1 MKKKFRKKSN
11 INRVISIVLAMAM
24 IMSGFPTDFFA
35 NFAGV
40 NTKVMA
46 ANADNGGSFSD
57 LTENWYVAT
66 DKTANIQTMADL
78 VRYSQAYYSHADKH
92 YQDTIT
98 LAITGS
104 NEELTNFY
112 GLGTDSYPFEGTII
126 IYSGSNFDYR
136 LPEAFFDHVS
146 DKATIIDENSNTA
159 TLKISRIG
167 GDNSGEPIFAKHV
180 HSSNNTE
187 GTPVNWKVQI
197 EPYGED
203 VEGEIINRNYNYA
216 GIIGELQAGAN
227 VKLDVTDNSSANIY
241 ANGVTGDVGYICGSI
256 KSNAKLT
263 VNSVTG
269 SNTSYSITTS
279 NGNAG
284 GIVGS
289 MENGSTLTLGYQ
301 MLNTAPAVSTSAT
314 SKYAGGLVGS
324 NDGGTVTYTTTK
336 PYAVGGTLSGKA
348 GAGGLFGYFRPVYT
362 ETEANSG
369 IFNYTYDISDYT
381 ISTTVNGNG
390 SVGGLFGVF
399 DNKRYVSESEGTVS
413 YGDGNVIITSTDNNK
428 RTVSITHTS
437 GDVDNIG
444 GYIGYYK
451 SNSMA
456 STLKFDNVTASVTK
470 SNGKHGYGYGGGIGR
485 INSTSY
491 VLFDGFTLSAAT
503 NPNSD
508 GVFGGLV
515 GDVGDS
521 FIDTNAT
528 SGRTISITSDSYKGG
543 GIVGRFNDGVLRLR
557 GTTNISG
564 TTCADGGQIVGE
576 RDDTLVFAEN
586 GWTLARKG
594 TPDEYDDIGSWG
606 EVIRFGTDLTQSSV
620 LTVGSD
626 NLITIAA
633 PVTTIDSE
641 EDFAIDS
648 ICFSIKAGR
657 ANNDGNPWLK
667 YATGAT
673 LNHTNIVTTDL
684 ELGADINLQKTG
696 LTGLTRDSGTDKV
709 TYSAT
714 FNGNGHTLTLAIGD
728 TSTGFNG
735 KIYRHDKNG
744 LFGILSSRTVTSGE
758 GESATTSI
766 VGGTIESLNLA
777 GTVNVKAHSDMCVGA
792 AAAQATGDFTATDV
806 SVSATFTHGG
816 SKTIYMGRLLGEAT
830 DSIGAIAITNPTESN
845 GSHTYGKYTGNLT
858 GDNSAVGSCLGGV
871 IGRISHSKAEVR
883 SWTISNVESSGQI
896 SNTSSKTYQMIGGL
910 IAYIN
915 NTGNNTSSNKRTL
928 NLTGISIKN
937 LTVAESGTTAAGG
950 VLGYAWRNTDVN
962 LNGVTVTSS
971 SVSLTG
977 GADLAGAV
985 YNATGKWTIP
995 SGGLNMDGL
1004 TVTAANAGSFGMIIN
1019 KGWYLPDN
1027 EIDFF
1032 TSGKSSAIYLLLT
1045 ATDSFDCNGAT
1056 LTGLKSD
1063 IVFDE
1068 LVAFSAYYGDDNG
1081 TKVSDDDSGDPYIL
1095 KNGNGVVSIKTTDAT
1110 LNMSG
1115 NTTSKSYVAQTSRG
1129 SYTNKWTRY
1138 YYNLD
1143 TVTSNT
1149 ASSLTTPQT
1158 KLMSWGLNQYAHK
1171 SIRSN
1176 FANPFGNNN
1185 EFTLYNGDTS
1195 ATSYSMAGYS
1205 WYPVDVDSKTVKVQ
1219 GAFEFFNAEFET
1231 CEAAKTS
1238 GSVKS
1243 SLSKTQHYL
1252 MHEGLFRNVSN
1263 STITLGNTT
1272 WRGTINRL
1280 TTPYIADSGDS
1291 AEYGTGALIFGTFK
1305 GSKASTSIIDSSNG
1319 NIVLDGIRVSN
1330 VGSNN
1335 YAPLLINKVGDY
1347 TNLKIYHVSVKNT
1360 AAENANPT
1368 SRYKTITGADNAA
1381 TSLIG
1386 DAGLSDTASNINF
1399 AFSDVKL
1406 DGRSGS
1412 TPAGL
1417 DLVYPTSHSIF
1428 TKATLLNRFRYASDS
1443 DAVYNYA
1450 ITEDW
1455 SAGDHVGNV
1464 TYGSE
1469 LSDNTT
1475 RNQWYGY
1482 EHWYNGQNHETGYLT
1497 SPESD
1502 SLTGGASSAYNFS
1515 GFRPYVNI
1523 VDTKSGSNTIL
1534 NHQIRVNHESS
1545 ELSGCGT
1552 YNDPYLVSGSEF
1564 EMIARILAGTGEGT
1578 INLPIVANDNAT
1590 TLLATKWDSN
1600 DHKAYQWNGTDKYS
1614 TFTTTNGV
1622 TTYNNDGYS
1631 LETVRKYLAGAY
1643 YKLDADITLSSGFVG
1658 LGATGDSY
1666 AVFRGVIIGGGTGKN
1681 TITNESNYPFIVSS
1695 YGSVVKNLNIVVSNT
1710 NISKTSVTSITTYS
1724 ESQSNE
1730 AYGAVIGQIFG
1741 GDNIIDNVKV
1751 QFNETTVDA
1760 GTGEKTV
1767 TQTGKITVGGSYPYL
1782 LPVGGYVGVVV
1793 NGALIFRGME
1803 EYRSLDDDLNITGL
1817 TNANVTDDSNAN
1829 NMIDSTKY
1837 LYVNPI
1843 VGRVLNGYVM
1853 TETTTYRP
1861 YETGTRTFPDNST
1874 DSVGGA
1880 VTMKNGT
1887 KNYSIPDISNSDTS
1901 SITVGSYT
1909 TTTGSYKKTKVTLLN
1924 GQAVFLFGALIQSKT
1939 TQSTPGDTVTLSSSV
1954 SYGSYK
1960 TTHVGTYERIGE
1972 QNTAATAAPASG
1984 HPYNGAIN
1992 DGWGTSA
1999 KPYVAGKYTSGGVL
2013 AVTNS
2018 NSICNIQ
2025 LGADSTPATSSSSPF
2040 RVPDGF
2046 KGLGSYLTNDNF
2058 ISLFG
2063 LDGQGNTLSLGMSL
2077 QYYKG
2082 NVENKTAIAHYNTG
2096 YTTIDNYCP
2105 PYNSGK
2111 PDYAGFG
2118 FFNFLRQNRD
2128 GTGFSK
2134 ADSSAQYQI
2143 HDLVISG
2150 KVYAEV
2156 YNTSGNNLGYDYA
2169 DNSETK
2175 SDTYRNKD
2183 LGIVSVG
2190 GLAGVAG
2197 NGQND
2202 TISIKGVQLNNLS
2215 VFSPKTAG
2223 GLIGHLCNQTG
2234 DKYKYLYNCSAEK
2247 LVVSAGQEAGG
2258 LVGVIEGKNCTI
2270 DGKVGIDSNSVIA
2283 PYSVDIVST
2292 KTGGSSNNIVDNG
2305 YSTWKN
2311 RSYYAGG
2318 LVGRSEVNIS
2328 IQNTNIGVLDSSYSG
2343 FIGNS
2348 NRSADTLNEE
2358 SANGVAYVGY
2368 MMKGTA
2374 KYVYY
2379 CPQKP
2384 WSIVGGIIG
2393 ATSYTGNAPTVRN
2406 CNVYNISMYGGFA
2419 GGITARPEGAANI
2432 YNCNVSSTQTA
2443 AEMEAAETTTGK
2455 SKYMITAWYGAAG
2468 LSGEPRATNTID
2480 GCTVSNYVIR
2490 CYSEDNN
2497 GNLAHAGGLIGRS
2510 NNNPVYVRNCS
2521 VINCYIEGR
2530 GKSSGDSDRNEGIG
2544 GIIGINNQGI
2554 NGYNILVKDIKLLAN
2569 NTAAMDTSSSTP
2581 FAYKEINT
2589 SDNRLQNGYAAG
2601 AVSDGKTVKIV
2612 GFALKI
2618 TDSNN
2623 TTITDPWYASA
2634 KPDEANSYFINADYN
2649 CACDDEDT
2657 RSLEFSNITLA
2668 NADPKNNVKD
2678 FVNDV
2683 TMTDNK
2689 PYVTSSPYKYINAT
2703 QFLTGDG
2710 IYGSGYNDSIA
2721 KQIVT
2726 DAIGD
2731 KPIGYYQDI
2740 KLSFPYSIS
2749 KESPGSYALDSK
2761 PSGEALTAMMAAF
2774 PDLYKDENGPLA
2786 EGDYPTYG
2794 NIYLNELQSKLTT
2807 FQAATDYGTS
2817 VPRNYDFPVLVLDD
2831 SNRYATTELLNNYI
2845 KVLTNTD
2852 YNYATTSSD
2861 YVVRF
2866 GKCTYQTSGANA
2878 GTFSVTWSND
2888 STNSSNLKITD
2899 NYFKLSGNY
2908 DNEVAA
2914 GQFTLVDVQFKIPES
2929 VTKVVSSSDYSRNN
2943 YIAYHLYIPVLVK
2956 KMLNYDF
2963 ECSVLSG
2970 TSYRV
2975 KPYEEAPRNNVL
2987 IENLETPVTLQFSWV
3002 YRRTLDEWVSQIE
3015 GGENLLQ
3022 YFDNK
3027 KLTVNDHNRSSYNVS
3042 GLGFPD
3048 ADMVLVDANNY
3059 NKPYYATKSMA
3070 YSAGVLN
3077 LASFT
3082 TDGTGSGTAYSPVQ
3096 FINFFDISVSTTETT
3111 GDNVVKCKSLGSSTT
3126 GATLKVGNTYY
3137 RPYAD
3142 NDSGD
3147 ASYLTFNYKEGMYN
3161 TYGEGEDAYSYLK
3174 EDYYISFFTKKATG
3188 LEEGQE
3194 DTSVYHLVFS
3204 APQTLGSAMPNK
3216 SNTLGSTDLF
3226 LGDIYSNTFSMME
3239 SSPTDYELTTAST
3252 SIGATFY
3259 ADIELSSNSKN
3270 LVKGYLGNSSV
3281 KIFQSFLVNFEKT
3294 ELENNALN
3302 SEKGVKSQ
3310 PTVTIS
3316 KYIIDTE
3323 NVSGLGI
3330 AGDGETDGGV
3340 DVTSAVN
3347 NDDVCKISVENGTL
3361 TSNYIELRNNQNLAN
3376 YLKNANGTIRI
3387 KAEFSLDYAGEN
3399 EADTKK
3405 KISDQFPLRDETTTL
3420 PAGIEYDDIGTIII
3434 GSSGISASNIATAYS
3449 KASDG
3454 KDGTVMYYTGLK
3466 AGVAMSYE
3474 SDDAANINGTYA
3486 QLGINSWNSTDA
3498 ELPMKTLI
3506 TYNVSNVEKADTA
3519 TRLDLTLTLYR
3530 KDNYEGSALPL
3541 GQYLKKSALVVK
3553 GKNSSN
3559 IEMTTDNTTSYV
3571 YQISAPM
3578 SSLDYDEDTMTYS
3591 IPIDFS
3597 VFTGANDGFE
3607 KAKDGENQPFKYYSN
3622 YMVKAEVV
3630 LYNGDTRNGSSY
3642 ADDHVIY
3649 SNAKI
3654 ITDWVS
3660 PD

>member
-1 MKKKFRKKSN
+1 MKKKFRKKFN

-216 GIIGELQAGAN
+216 GIIGEMQAGAN
-227 VKLDVTDNSSANIY
+227 VKLDVTDNSAANIY

-289 MENGSTLTLGYQ
+289 MENGSMLTLGCQ
-301 MLNTAPAVSTSAT
+301 MLNTTPAVSTT
-314 SKYAGGLVGS
+314 TEGKYAGGLVGN
-324 NDGGTVTYTTTK
+324 NDGGVVTYTTTK
-336 PYAVGGTLSGKA
+336 PYTVSGIISGKA
-348 GAGGLFGYFRPVYT
+348 GAGGLFGYYRPTYT
-362 ETEANSG
+362 ETEESSG

-399 DNKRYVSESEGTVS
+399 DNKRYVSESEGIVT
-413 YGDGNVIITSTDNNK
+413 YGDGNVIFTSSDDN
-428 RTVSITHTS
+428 RTVSITHSS
-437 GDVDNIG
+437 GDIHNIG
-444 GYIGYYK
+444 GYIGYLRH
-451 SNSMA
+451 NSMS
-456 STLKFDNVTASVTK
+456 STIKFDNVK
-470 SNGKHGYGYGGGIGR
+470 STMTRSGGKLSNNYGGAIGR
-485 INSTSY
+485 IGDTSY
-491 VLFDGFTLSAAT
+491 VLFDGFELNRAT
-503 NPNSD
+503 NPTGED
-508 GVFGGLV
+508 GSVFGGLV
-515 GDVGDS
+515 GDAENS

-528 SGRTISITSDSYKGG
+528 SNRSISISSGSFKGG
-543 GIVGRFNDGVLRLR
+543 GIIGRFEDGVLRLR
-557 GTTNISG
+557 GATDIYG
-564 TTCADGGQIVGE
+564 TTCAGGGQLVGN
-576 RDDTLVFAEN
+576 RDDTLIFAES
-586 GWTLARKG
+586 GWSLTRKG
-594 TPDEYDDIGSWG
+594 TPEEYDDIGSWG

-620 LTVGSD
+620 LTVGTD
-626 NLITIAA
+626 NIITIAA

-641 EDFAIDS
+641 EDFAVDS
-648 ICFSIKAGR
+648 ICFSIKVGNTNVADEGKDPVY
-657 ANNDGNPWLK
+657 DGNPWLK
-667 YATGAT
+667 YAEGAT
-673 LNHTNIVTTDL
+673 LNHSNIVSTAL
-684 ELGADINLQKTG
+684 ELGAVIDLRKTG

-709 TYSAT
+709 TYSAA
-714 FNGNGHTLTLAIGD
+714 FDGNGHTITLAIGD

-744 LFGILSSRTVTSGE
+744 LFGILAG
-758 GESATTSI
+758 GSI
-766 VGGTIESLNLA
+766 TETKFA
-777 GTVNVKAHSDMCVGA
+777 GAVNVKAYSEMYVGT
-792 AAAQATGDFTATDV
+792 AAAQTTGNFSATDV
-806 SVSATFTHGG
+806 NVSTVFTADG
-816 SKTIYMGRLLGEAT
+816 SSNITLGRLAGSVTADGKSDT
-830 DSIGAIAITNPTESN
+830 NFSITNNS
-845 GSHTYGKYTGNLT
+845 GYGNYTGNIS
-858 GDNSAVGSCLGGV
+858 GANSGASSCFGGV
-871 IGRISHSKAEVR
+871 IGNISSSVDSNKT
-883 SWTISNVESSGQI
+883 WTISNVNLSTVANDDNHSGKI
-896 SNTSSKTYQMIGGL
+896 ENTSSKGNQQIGGL
-910 IAYIN
+910 VAVIN
-915 NTGNNTSSNKRTL
+915 NSNANKVTL
-928 NLTGISIKN
+928 TLSDI
-937 LTVAESGTTAAGG
+937 V
-950 VLGYAWRNTDVN
+950 
-962 LNGVTVTSS
+962 LNGVKLNETATKTAGGLLGYSWTKTNVNVNSVTVTNGKITLSGS
-971 SVSLTG
+971 
-977 GADLAGAV
+977 GADLGGIIYKAS
-985 YNATGKWTIP
+985 GKWTIP
-995 SGGLNMDGL
+995 ANGLNMDGA
-1004 TVTAANAGSFGMIIN
+1004 VIDAKNAGSFGMIVN
-1019 KGWYLPDN
+1019 HGGAL
-1027 EIDFF
+1027 
-1032 TSGKSSAIYLLLT
+1032 YLLLN
-1045 ATDSFDCNGAT
+1045 ATNSFDCDGAT
-1056 LTGLKSD
+1056 LDDLKSD

-1068 LVAFSAYYGDDNG
+1068 LVAYSVNYGTDSNG
-1081 TKVSDDDSGDPYIL
+1081 VKQYADEDGDPYIL
-1095 KNGNGVVSIKTTDAT
+1095 KNGNGIVSIKTSN

-1115 NTTSKSYVAQTSRG
+1115 SGTSGTYQPQTSRG
-1129 SYTNKWTRY
+1129 SYLNKWTRY

-1143 TVTSNT
+1143 TITEAANPN
-1149 ASSLTTPQT
+1149 APQ
-1158 KLMSWGLNQYAHK
+1158 KLMLWGLNKYAHK
-1171 SIRSN
+1171 DLKTFFTASN
-1176 FANPFGNNN
+1176 TFNSDSNVYDM
-1185 EFTLYNGDTS
+1185 T
-1195 ATSYSMAGYS
+1195 GYS
-1205 WYPVDVDSKTVKVQ
+1205 WYPVDVTSDVTIKGTFKF
-1219 GAFEFFNAEFET
+1219 ANNEFET
-1231 CEAAKTS
+1231 CEDNNTT
-1238 GSVKS
+1238 VRS
-1243 SLSKTQHYL
+1243 SLSQTQHYM
-1252 MHEGLFRNVSN
+1252 MHEGLFRNVTD
-1263 STITLGNTT
+1263 STVTVENTT
-1272 WRGTINRL
+1272 WQGTISRL
-1280 TTPYIADSGDS
+1280 NTPYKTN
-1291 AEYGTGALIFGTFK
+1291 EYGTGALIFDTIN
-1305 GSKASTSIIDSSNG
+1305 GSKKTTAKVDSSSG
-1319 NIVLDGIRVSN
+1319 KIILDGIKICNANLSAN
-1330 VGSNN
+1330 DA
-1335 YAPLLINKVGDY
+1335 YAPLLINKIGDY
-1347 TNLKIYHVSVKNT
+1347 TKLTLKHIWVMDTGT
-1360 AAENANPT
+1360 APAVDCNYNSNGST
-1368 SRYKTITGADNAA
+1368 VYAA

-1386 DAGLSDTASNINF
+1386 NAGLSDSASNINF
-1399 AFSDVKL
+1399 EFGNIKL
-1406 DGRSGS
+1406 DGRSS
-1412 TPAGL
+1412 HTLTGL
-1417 DLVYPTSHSIF
+1417 DSVYPTKHSIF
-1428 TKATLLNRFRYASDS
+1428 TKATLLNQFMYDSDS
-1443 DAVYNYA
+1443 DATYNYTWA
-1450 ITEDW
+1450 EDW
-1455 SAGDHVGNV
+1455 ADSSNHSTGTSNGV

-1469 LSDNTT
+1469 LSDDTV
-1475 RNQWYGY
+1475 RNQWFGD
-1482 EHWYNGQNHETGYLT
+1482 EFWYNNESHDASGKLT
-1497 SPESD
+1497 SPESG
-1502 SLTGGASSAYNFS
+1502 SLTGGALSKYDFS
-1515 GFRPYVNI
+1515 EFIPYVAI
-1523 VDTKSGSNTIL
+1523 ASTKANLSSEKK
-1534 NHQIRVNHESS
+1534 HQIRVNHASAK
-1545 ELSGCGT
+1545 LTGCGT
-1552 YNDPYLVSGSEF
+1552 YNDPY
-1564 EMIARILAGTGEGT
+1564 MITQGDLEKIAKVINGTDLGAAT
-1578 INLPIVANDNAT
+1578 FNLPILKHDVGGVSTAYESGTD
-1590 TLLATKWDSN
+1590 LVSTKWDTYG
-1600 DHKAYQWNGTDKYS
+1600 DQPYKYTGS
-1614 TFTTTNGV
+1614 VFKTFTGDENNP
-1622 TTYNNDGYS
+1622 TYTGTGYS
-1631 LETVRKYLAGAY
+1631 AQEVRTYLAGAY
-1643 YKLDADITLSSGFVG
+1643 YKLNSNIEISTDFAG
-1658 LGATGDSY
+1658 LGATSDSY
-1666 AVFRGVIIGGGTGKN
+1666 AVFRGVIIGSGEGKN
-1681 TITNESNYPFIVSS
+1681 TITNSSAKPLIAASN
-1695 YGSVVKNLNIVVSNT
+1695 GSVVKNLIVTVDN
-1710 NISKTSVTSITTYS
+1710 TSIAPSKSNMDAYMS
-1724 ESQSNE
+1724 SQSNE
-1730 AYGAVIGQIFG
+1730 TYGAVIGQILG

-1751 QFNETTVDA
+1751 QFNETNEDA
-1760 GTGEKTV
+1760 ETGDKTV
-1767 TQTGKITVGGSYPYL
+1767 TAKGVITVGGSSSYL
-1782 LPVGGYVGVVV
+1782 VPVGGYVGVVV

-1803 EYRSLDDDLNITGL
+1803 AYRDSADIAGL
-1817 TNANVTDDSNAN
+1817 TNYNVTDSSNAN
-1829 NMIDSTKY
+1829 NMLDSTKY

-1861 YETGTRTFPDNST
+1861 YESGTRTFPDSSE

-1901 SITVGSYT
+1901 SITVGSYST
-1909 TTTGSYKKTKVTLLN
+1909 AKSGTDYKKTKVTLLD
-1924 GQAVFLFGALIQSKT
+1924 GQAVYLFGALIQSQATKNAPT
-1939 TQSTPGDTVTLSSSV
+1939 APDTLVSNV
-1954 SYGSYK
+1954 SYGNYK
-1960 TTHVGTYERIGE
+1960 TTHIGTYERIGE
-1972 QNTAATAAPASG
+1972 QNTAGTAAPASG
-1984 HPYNGAIN
+1984 HPYNDAIN

-2018 NSICNIQ
+2018 NSICSIQ
-2025 LGADSTPATSSSSPF
+2025 LGADNTPATSSSSPF

-2046 KGLGSYLTNDNF
+2046 KGLGSYLTNDNY

-2082 NVENKTAIAHYNTG
+2082 VTQA
-2096 YTTIDNYCP
+2096 TTSIDNYCP
-2105 PYNSGK
+2105 PTGSYS
-2111 PDYAGFG
+2111 GFG
-2118 FFNFLRQNRD
+2118 FFNYLRQNRT
-2128 GTGFSK
+2128 GTGFSTP
-2134 ADSSAQYQI
+2134 ASNAPYQI

-2150 KVYAEV
+2150 NVSAQVYKT
-2156 YNTSGNNLGYDYA
+2156 NGDILGYDYGTNNA
-2169 DNSETK
+2169 ANHK
-2175 SDTYRNKD
+2175 NNCY
-2183 LGIVSVG
+2183 GIVAVG
-2190 GLAGVAG
+2190 GLAGLAG
-2197 NGQND
+2197 DNNND
-2202 TISIKGVQLNNLS
+2202 TIFVKGVKLDNLT
-2215 VFSPKTAG
+2215 VFGPKTAA
-2223 GLIGHLCNQTG
+2223 GLIGYIKNGETA
-2234 DKYKYLYNCSAEK
+2234 KTLYNCSSDK
-2247 LVVSAGQEAGG
+2247 LVVSGGKEAGG
-2258 LVGVIEGKNCTI
+2258 LVGVVEGRNFTI
-2270 DGKVGIDSNSVIA
+2270 DGKVGINSNSVMKI
-2283 PYSVDIVST
+2283 SSINIVST
-2292 KTGGSSNNIVDNG
+2292 KTGGTTNISTNG
-2305 YSTWKN
+2305 YTTFKN
-2311 RSYYAGG
+2311 RTYYAGG
-2318 LVGRSEVNIS
+2318 VVARCENTLT
-2328 IQNTNIGVLDSSYSG
+2328 IQNMDVGVLDSSYYG

-2348 NRSADTLNEE
+2348 DRSEDTLNEL
-2358 SANGVAYVGY
+2358 SKNGDTYVGY
-2368 MMKGTA
+2368 FTYNDKGTIK
-2374 KYVYY
+2374 KYYY
-2379 CPQKP
+2379 YNPDKP
-2384 WSIVGGIIG
+2384 WSIAGGIIG
-2393 ATSYTGNAPTVRN
+2393 AISANNNNLTVKN
-2406 CNVYNISMYGGFA
+2406 CNVYNISMYAGFA
-2419 GGITARPEGAANI
+2419 AGITGRPEGTASV
-2432 YNCNVSSTQTA
+2432 YNCTVTSTQTA
-2443 AEMEAAETTTGK
+2443 SDMETAETTTGK
-2455 SKYMITAWYGAAG
+2455 SKYRITAWYGAAG
-2468 LSGEPRATNTID
+2468 LNGEPRSTNTID
-2480 GCTVSNYVIR
+2480 GCSVSNYVIR
-2490 CYSEDNN
+2490 CYSENN
-2497 GNLAHAGGLIGRS
+2497 DGNLAHAGGLIGRS
-2510 NNNPVYVRNCS
+2510 NGAAAYIRNSS
-2521 VINCYIEGR
+2521 VVNCYIEGR
-2530 GKSSGDSDRNEGIG
+2530 GKSSGDEDRQEGIG
-2544 GIIGINNQGI
+2544 GIAGINEKGI
-2554 NGYNILVKDIKLLAN
+2554 NGYNILIKDIKFLAN
-2569 NTAAMDTSSSTP
+2569 NTETMDTSSSTP
-2581 FAYKEINT
+2581 FAYKVINST
-2589 SDNRLQNGYAAG
+2589 DNKLQNGYVGG
-2601 AVSDGKTVKIV
+2601 ANDETYAFIKIV

-2618 TDSNN
+2618 TDSSNN
-2623 TTITDPWYASA
+2623 TITDPWYASA
-2634 KPDEANSYFINADYN
+2634 KAKESDSFFINADYLG
-2649 CACDDEDT
+2649 ACDNQEL
-2657 RSLEFSNITLA
+2657 RSSKFSNIGLA
-2668 NADPKNNVKD
+2668 NANPTNNIKD
-2678 FVNDV
+2678 CINDLV
-2683 TMTDNK
+2683 MTDNK

-2710 IYGSGYNDSIA
+2710 ICGSGYNDSIA

-2794 NIYLNELQSKLTT
+2794 DIYLSELQSKLTT

-2866 GKCTYQTSGANA
+2866 GKCTYQTTGANA
-2878 GTFSVTWSND
+2878 GKFNVEWSTSASN
-2888 STNSSNLKITD
+2888 NPSNLKITD

-2914 GQFTLVDVQFKIPES
+2914 GQFTLVDVQFKIPAN
-2929 VTKVVSSSDYSRNN
+2929 VTKVVSSSDYSRDN

-3002 YRRTLDEWVSQIE
+3002 YRRTLEEWVSQIE

-3022 YFDNK
+3022 AFDNK

-3070 YSAGVLN
+3070 YNDGILN

-3082 TDGTGSGTAYSPVQ
+3082 TDGTRSGTAYSPVQ
-3096 FINFFDISVSTTETT
+3096 FINYFDISVSATETT
-3111 GDNVVKCKSLGSSTT
+3111 GDNVVKCKSLGTSST
-3126 GATLKVGNTYY
+3126 GATIKVGNTYY
-3137 RPYAD
+3137 RPYTD
-3142 NDSGD
+3142 NDSED
-3147 ASYLTFNYKEGMYN
+3147 ASYLTFTFKEGMYN
-3161 TYGEGEDAYSYLK
+3161 TYGEGEEAYSYLK

-3188 LEEGQE
+3188 LDEGQE

-3204 APQTLGSAMPNK
+3204 APQTLGNAMPNK

-3226 LGDIYSNTFSMME
+3226 MGDIYSNVFSMTE
-3239 SSPTDYELTTAST
+3239 NNPTAYELTTAST
-3252 SIGATFY
+3252 SFGATFY
-3259 ADIELSSNSKN
+3259 ADIALSNNSKN
-3270 LVKGYLGNSSV
+3270 LVKGYLGNPSV
-3281 KIFQSFLVNFEKT
+3281 KIYQSFLVNFERT

-3302 SEKGVKSQ
+3302 TEKGVKSQ
-3310 PTVTIS
+3310 PSVNIS

-3323 NVSGLGI
+3323 NASGLGI
-3330 AGDGETDGGV
+3330 AKVGNADGGV
-3340 DVTSAVN
+3340 DVTSIVN
-3347 NDDVCKISVENGTL
+3347 NDEICEISVENGTL
-3361 TSNYIELRNNQNLAN
+3361 TSNYIELRNNQNLARF
-3376 YLKNANGTIRI
+3376 LKNANGTIRI

-3405 KISDQFPLRDETTTL
+3405 KISDQFPLRDETITL
-3420 PAGIEYDDIGTIII
+3420 PTGIEYDDIGTIII
-3434 GSSGISASNIATAYS
+3434 GSSGISASNTATAYS
-3449 KASDG
+3449 KDTDSE
-3454 KDGTVMYYTGLK
+3454 DGTTMYYTGLK
-3466 AGVAMSYE
+3466 AGVVMSYE

-3541 GQYLKKSALVVK
+3541 GQYINPSTLVVK
-3553 GKNSSN
+3553 DKNLDGVD
-3559 IEMTTDNTTSYV
+3559 MTTDNTYSYV

-3607 KAKDGENQPFKYYSN
+3607 KAKDGENLPYKYYSN

-3630 LYNGDTRNGSSY
+3630 LYNGDVRNGSSY